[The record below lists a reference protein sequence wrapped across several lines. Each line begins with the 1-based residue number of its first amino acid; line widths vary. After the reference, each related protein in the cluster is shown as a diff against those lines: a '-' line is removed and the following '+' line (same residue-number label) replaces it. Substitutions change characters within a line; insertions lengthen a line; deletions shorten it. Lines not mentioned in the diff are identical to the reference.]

1 MPDNKLDETSFSEI
15 KSSAT
20 VPTNLEEGNSVA
32 QLQEFDGIEEIP
44 LDDRFSWNPV
54 DWYLGI
60 KKELS
65 EFNLDITE
73 RKRVVRYFIPIHLQM
88 FRAIFGEGLVTFLF
102 MFVVMATAVNNGRQ
116 ENPENLV
123 LSCISTAFASV
134 ALIYSFADVSGAHFN
149 PAVTFATII
158 TGKVSVRKGL
168 NFEKAKSDDFST

>member
-73 RKRVVRYFIPIHLQM
+73 KKRVVRKSIS
-88 FRAIFGEGLVTFLF
+88 FLF
-102 MFVVMATAVNNGRQ
+102 ICR
-116 ENPENLV
+116 
-123 LSCISTAFASV
+123 CFAQ
-134 ALIYSFADVSGAHFN
+134 YSERV
-149 PAVTFATII
+149 
-158 TGKVSVRKGL
+158 
-168 NFEKAKSDDFST
+168 

>member
-73 RKRVVRYFIPIHLQM
+73 RKRVVRYFIPIHL
-88 FRAIFGEGLVTFLF
+88 
-102 MFVVMATAVNNGRQ
+102 
-116 ENPENLV
+116 
-123 LSCISTAFASV
+123 
-134 ALIYSFADVSGAHFN
+134 
-149 PAVTFATII
+149 
-158 TGKVSVRKGL
+158 
-168 NFEKAKSDDFST
+168 